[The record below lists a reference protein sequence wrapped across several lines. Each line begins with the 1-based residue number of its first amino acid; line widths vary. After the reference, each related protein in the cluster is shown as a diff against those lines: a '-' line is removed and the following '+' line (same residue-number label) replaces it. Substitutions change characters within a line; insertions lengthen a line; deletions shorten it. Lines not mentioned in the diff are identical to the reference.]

1 MMEILTEYSLYTL
14 LFSNA
19 VLVCGAALA
28 VSRFERRIRNN
39 REFWDSPTGVAMI
52 APETHGSIAPA
63 TPENSGAV
71 LSGFLERRLAIM
83 HQRLNEM
90 DAKLDEGVG
99 LPQVNPLVD
108 PSFAHAARMAKNGAG
123 TDDLMRTCG
132 LTQAEAGLVRK
143 LHTQVE
149 TGSDAA

>member
-1 MMEILTEYSLYTL
+1 MELFTDYSLYTL

-19 VLVCGAALA
+19 VLLCGAALA

-39 REFWDSPTGVAMI
+39 REFWDSPTGVAVTATESLAGI
-52 APETHGSIAPA
+52 AA
-63 TPENSGAV
+63 TTTENSGAV

-99 LPQVNPLVD
+99 MPSVKPLVD
-108 PSFAHAARMAKNGAG
+108 PSFAHAARMAKNGASAE
-123 TDDLMRTCG
+123 DLMRTCG
-132 LTQAEAGLVRK
+132 LTQAEAGLVRR
-143 LHTQVE
+143 LHMQVE
-149 TGSDAA
+149 TGPDAA